1 MCKKSPGTK
10 CFLISGGG
18 HFKHACLAGFPASR
32 AAAVSPHERVLQRK
46 AERRR
51 PRPGDPPT
59 AGANIMVLARDI
71 DRNRGPVL
79 LRCVLPPE

>member
-1 MCKKSPGTK
+1 
-10 CFLISGGG
+10 LIDARQEEI
-18 HFKHACLAGFPASR
+18 HP
-32 AAAVSPHERVLQRK
+32 
-46 AERRR
+46 
-51 PRPGDPPT
+51 DPPT